1 MNEIGLPVTSPEDKP
16 YFDVTETPAAI
27 IMEEFDRLLDL
38 DICSNRYGIVGGM
51 LFAKT
56 MDNDTIVNLN
66 LYGLNSSDRSTNI
79 KVREFADKW
88 IGRDVTDWLDYLTV
102 MLMNEKEEI

>member
-1 MNEIGLPVTSPEDKP
+1 MNEIGFPVTSPEDKP

-38 DICSNRYGIVGGM
+38 DICSRRYGIIGEM